1 MKIHITK
8 EEDLVAAALKTGY
21 TEAQLD
27 NVAQAIENEFEQS
40 AKLIYNQ
47 ILKEDGPGDLDVRLM
62 LRSKDQII
70 AGFLP
75 SESFPDYLV
84 FGFFDIYI
92 AWLIDHLDDE
102 DNELHITVLHELMHS
117 VDFKELRKGDN
128 LINQMRDRISEY
140 IRKSSN
146 NFPQEYHALHAT
158 LKFVNH
164 YRAEGL
170 AVLCSSILEKTPVID
185 NRIEY
190 TTQLKQ
196 FTSLLVCFLLK
207 VSEHSLQAF
216 NLDSEFNSAYTF
228 AASVMVQVLTIRK
241 DISPEISDKIK
252 EGTTTGQYNLTDEE
266 MRVLIN
272 ACRNLSMTEYIAGL
286 ILSDQEGSALWP
298 VLSLLELCALLQ
310 NKADITDTA
319 SFETLLD
326 QTQNISE
333 KTFNETIQHIIDRML
348 TPKELKKLYKE
359 YQHSGDVEMSP
370 LKPKIDLL
378 YREFAKYPNGDENWL
393 SAWARQLF
401 NRQPI
406 NPDENKRIL
415 IQWALSYFFHSQDM
429 ISDKIPVYGYVD
441 DMVVIDTALRI
452 LQIEA

>member
-1 MKIHITK
+1 MEVHITK

-21 TEAQLD
+21 TEAQID
-27 NVAQAIENEFEQS
+27 NVAQAIEKEFEQS

-62 LRSKDQII
+62 LRTEDQLM
-70 AGFLP
+70 ASFLP
-75 SESFPDYLV
+75 LESFPDYLV
-84 FGFFDIYI
+84 FEIYDICI
-92 AWLIDHLDDE
+92 AWLIHHLDDE
-102 DNELHITVLHELMHS
+102 YNGLYNTVLHELMHS
-117 VDFKELRKGDN
+117 VDSKELRKGDN
-128 LINQMRDRISEY
+128 LVNQMVYRISEY
-140 IRKSSN
+140 NRESSN
-146 NFPQEYHALHAT
+146 NFPQEYYALYAT

-170 AVLCSSILEKTPVID
+170 AILCSSVLEKTPIID

-196 FTSLLVCFLLK
+196 FTSLIVCFLLK
-207 VSEHSLQAF
+207 ISELSPQAF
-216 NLDSEFNSAYTF
+216 KLDSEFESAYTF
-228 AASVMVQVLTIRK
+228 AADVMVQVLTIRK
-241 DISPEISDKIK
+241 DISLEISDKIK
-252 EGTTTGQYNLTDEE
+252 KGMTTGQYNLTDEE

-272 ACRNLSMTEYIAGL
+272 ACRNLSMTEYIEGL
-286 ILSDQEGSALWP
+286 ILSDKEGSALWP
-298 VLSLLELCALLQ
+298 IRSLLELCAILK
-310 NKADITDTA
+310 NKADISDTA

-326 QTQNISE
+326 QSQNLSE
-333 KTFNETIQHIIDRML
+333 KTFNETIQHVIDRIL

-359 YQHSGDVEMSP
+359 YQHSIDVEMSP

-378 YREFAKYPNGDENWL
+378 YREFAKYPDGDDNWI

-406 NPDENKRIL
+406 NPDENKKIL

-429 ISDKIPVYGYVD
+429 ISDKLPVYGYVD